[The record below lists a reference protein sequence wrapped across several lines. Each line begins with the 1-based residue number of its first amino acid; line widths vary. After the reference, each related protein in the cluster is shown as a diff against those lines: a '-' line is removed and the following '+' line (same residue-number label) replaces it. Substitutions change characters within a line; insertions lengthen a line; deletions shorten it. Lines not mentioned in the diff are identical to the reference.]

1 MEKSVIGIN
10 LEKMI
15 FETKSENREYA
26 VKPMNCPG
34 HVQIF
39 NISNCTVIKDL
50 PIKIAEFGVVHRNEA
65 SGTLHGLL
73 RREDSHKHDIF
84 CEESELQGEVSELI
98 DLTFKVYKDF
108 GFENISVALSLARK
122 KGGQ

>member
-1 MEKSVIGIN
+1 MLDRSLWEKSGHWDKFR
-10 LEKMI
+10 EMI

-34 HVQIF
+34 HIQIF
-39 NISNCTVIKDL
+39 NSGLHSYKDL

-73 RREDSHKHDIF
+73 RARRFTQDDAHIF
-84 CEESELQGEVSELI
+84 CEESALQNEVSELI

-108 GFENISVALSLARK
+108 GFEDIS
-122 KGGQ
+122 